1 MIITFEEDA
10 KILKLKWSPNT
21 NMMNDQDFKD
31 ALVVFAGFVEPY
43 GANGLLVDVQEFKF
57 MKAMEPELTAWRIK
71 NISTR
76 YNKAGVEISCVCL
89 RSRRSWVR
97 IPPGPLKIIRFY
109 KDMHFV
115 PNIFL
120 SNSQLKLNHKI
131 CGNAL
136 HQFFELIPFS
146 GDLQLDTC
154 SVDHQS
160 YLFPLVPEN

>member
-76 YNKAGVEISCVCL
+76 YSDGEKFEGEEFSTNHLGAEEIAREWL
-89 RSRRSWVR
+89 SR
-97 IPPGPLKIIRFY
+97 
-109 KDMHFV
+109 
-115 PNIFL
+115 
-120 SNSQLKLNHKI
+120 
-131 CGNAL
+131 A
-136 HQFFELIPFS
+136 
-146 GDLQLDTC
+146 
-154 SVDHQS
+154 
-160 YLFPLVPEN
+160 